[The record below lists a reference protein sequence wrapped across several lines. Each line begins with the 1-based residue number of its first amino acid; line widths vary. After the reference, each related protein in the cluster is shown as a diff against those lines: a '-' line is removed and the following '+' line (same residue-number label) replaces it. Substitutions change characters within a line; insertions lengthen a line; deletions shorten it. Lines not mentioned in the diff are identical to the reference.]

1 MNNGNILLFPN
12 DGAAVTPNDG
22 ADLPKAGILYVGTSG
37 DVKVDTL
44 SGSTLIFKN
53 VQSGNWLDVRVKKVY
68 ATNTTAA
75 DMNVMYDKYD

>member
-22 ADLPKAGILYVGTSG
+22 AVLPKAGILYVGTG
-37 DVKVDTL
+37 GNVQVDTI
-44 SGSTLIFKN
+44 SGSTLLFKN
-53 VQSGNWLDVRVKKVY
+53 VQAGSFIDVRVKKVY

-75 DMNVMYDKYD
+75 DMNVLYDKYE